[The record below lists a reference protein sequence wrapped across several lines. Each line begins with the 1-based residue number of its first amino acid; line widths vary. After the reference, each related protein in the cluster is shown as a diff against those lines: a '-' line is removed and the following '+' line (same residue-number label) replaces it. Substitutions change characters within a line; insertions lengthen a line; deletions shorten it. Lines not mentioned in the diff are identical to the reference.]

1 MRKILFS
8 LVVSI
13 LLFLTAQAS
22 PPGCK
27 ASPGTTAKI
36 IATAMKTIYNVFPIR
51 IAGIKVLDFKGLED
65 VDPVKSPICVCWMGT
80 PPIPRIGIP
89 VSLWEPVRIL
99 ETVKMPYCSPFT
111 GMYLPIGIN
120 AQNLGGG
127 ATQNEGNQHISGAQV
142 HYMIFPVWTVLELFL
157 DFICLEHTGF
167 DIAYL
172 SELDPLWQDEILT
185 AVIEPEAVVFANP
198 VTQFAC
204 MVDATTSTIGFPLD
218 PLFWCMGSWGSSYP
232 LAGFSEST
240 DYIEA
245 NAAIAAKMIY
255 KLHRQGILWGS
266 IGKQGLCGKYPMPI
280 WRKSQYSLLLLHP
293 IPDIIREPI
302 GRSGMI
308 WDWAKNYPL
317 SGDNFVWMLYRKRDC
332 CAF

>member
-1 MRKILFS
+1 MKRL
-8 LVVSI
+8 LVA
-13 LLFLTAQAS
+13 LLFLSILIEKSFGAPPGCQAS
-22 PPGCK
+22 P
-27 ASPGTTAKI
+27 ATTAKI
-36 IATAMKTIYNVFPIR
+36 TVTAIKTLYNVFPIR
-51 IAGIKVLDFKGLED
+51 IAGIKVLDWKGLED
-65 VDPVKSPICVCWMGT
+65 VDPIKSPICICFMGT

-89 VSLWEPVRIL
+89 VSLWEPVRII
-99 ETVKMPYCSPFT
+99 ETVKIPYCSPFT

-120 AQNLGGG
+120 AQNLGGK
-127 ATQNEGNQHISGAQV
+127 ASQNTENSEVAKQNV

-172 SELDPLWQDEILT
+172 SELDPLWQDELLT
-185 AVIEPEAVVFANP
+185 AVIEPEAIVFSNP
-198 VTQFAC
+198 ITQLAC

-218 PLFWCMGSWGSSYP
+218 PLFWCMGSWGSAYP
-232 LAGFSEST
+232 LAGFT
-240 DYIEA
+240 QNKDFTEA
-245 NAAIAAKMIY
+245 NAAVAAKMIY